1 MNHKNLLLT
10 LGFVLVQ
17 YSVTGVA
24 AAADLAKIRSD
35 GINYLNTLRSD
46 TGMIEF
52 STEEHLDTS
61 SYNHAHYQMLNNA
74 IGHGESSDN
83 DGYTGSSPA
92 ERAVYADYLHRRVTE
107 SISNG
112 QDTVQESIDGLFAS
126 IYHRFGF
133 LSFDYDEI
141 GIGADFSDS
150 HAYGNAYVYDIG
162 VSQLRVLCAGESS
175 TADHYY
181 YNVCADEE
189 FRIEASEYENA
200 VAENANANPAYVLW
214 PYDGQNDTLPVF
226 FEESP
231 DPLPDCSVSGYP
243 VSIQFNPQ
251 KSGTIT
257 LTSFKLYDESSNSE
271 VTNTTLLDKDSDPN
285 DILTEYEFAL
295 FPMERLPWDTRY
307 RAELTYQEDGTD
319 KKIIWKYAT
328 KPAPYPYYRILE
340 KDSTFDIKSG
350 QTYLLYLPPESC
362 SDTMKQYSISYSSD
376 LTIEYSFYDYNT
388 IKLTATGSSGTVN
401 VSPDNGRDFS
411 LTIAD
416 SDTAIYPDDSKEST
430 PESGQISQDFNGDG
444 KSDILFK
451 QDNGAYN
458 IWLMSKD
465 GKIGTTFVMGDRGWN
480 AEGVGDFN
488 GDGKSDILF
497 KQDNGAYNI
506 WLMSKD
512 GKIGT
517 TFVMGDRGWSAQ

>member
-1 MNHKNLLLT
+1 MKQKNILLA

-17 YSVTGVA
+17 YGAIHAKATT
-24 AAADLAKIRSD
+24 DLTQIRSD
-35 GINYLNTLRSD
+35 GINYLNTLRAHA
-46 TGMIEF
+46 GMIKF
-52 STEEHLDTS
+52 SAEQHLDTS

-74 IGHGESSDN
+74 IGHGETSGN
-83 DGYTGSSPA
+83 DGYTGASPA
-92 ERAVYADYLHRRVTE
+92 ERAVYADYLHKTVNE

-112 QDTVQESIDGLFAS
+112 QDTVYQSVDGLIAS
-126 IYHRFGF
+126 IYHRFG
-133 LSFDYDEI
+133 LLGFDYDEI

-181 YNVCADEE
+181 YNVCADDT
-189 FRIEASEYENA
+189 FRIESSQYENA
-200 VAENANANPAYVLW
+200 MAENANANPAYVLW
-214 PYDGQNDTLPVF
+214 PYNGQNDSLPVF
-226 FEESP
+226 FEENP

-243 VSIQFNPQ
+243 VSIQFNPK
-251 KSGTIT
+251 KSGKIA
-257 LTSFKLYDESSNSE
+257 LSSFKIYDEGSNSE
-271 VTNTTLLDKDSDPN
+271 ITNTTLLDKDSDPN
-285 DILTEYEFAL
+285 SILSEYEYAL
-295 FPMERLPWDTRY
+295 FPLDRLAWGGQY
-307 RAELTYQEDGTD
+307 RAELFYQEDGTD
-319 KKIIWKYAT
+319 KQIVWRFST
-328 KPAPYPYYRILE
+328 KSAPYPYYQVIT

-350 QTYLLYLPPESC
+350 QTYLLYLPPENC
-362 SDTMKQYSISYSSD
+362 SDTMAQYSISYSSG
-376 LTIEYSFYDYNT
+376 LTLEYAFYDYNT
-388 IKLTATGSSGTVN
+388 IKLTATGTSGTVN

-416 SDTAIYPDDSKEST
+416 SDTAIYPD
-430 PESGQISQDFNGDG
+430 GSQNGKQASRDFNGDG

-458 IWLMSKD
+458 IWLMDES
-465 GKIGTTFVMGDRGWN
+465 GKIGTTFVMGDRGWM
-480 AEGVGDFN
+480 AEGIGDFN

-506 WLMSKD
+506 FLMDES

-517 TFVMGDRGWSAQ
+517 TFVMGDRGWVAQ